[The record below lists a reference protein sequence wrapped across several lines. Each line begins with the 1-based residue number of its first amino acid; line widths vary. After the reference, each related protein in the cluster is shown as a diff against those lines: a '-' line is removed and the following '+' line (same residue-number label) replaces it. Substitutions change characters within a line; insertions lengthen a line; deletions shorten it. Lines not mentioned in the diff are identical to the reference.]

1 MCFDTA
7 CSVISNGSASSLTVA
22 GPRLSRAMIP
32 RRTGSARAANA
43 RSSLSSAAWAF
54 PIFNSCIDQ

>member
-7 CSVISNGSASSLTVA
+7 CRVIENGSASSLTVA

-32 RRTGSARAANA
+32 RRTGSARAAKA
-43 RSSLSSAAWAF
+43 RSSRSSVASALA
-54 PIFNSCIDQ
+54 IIQSLH